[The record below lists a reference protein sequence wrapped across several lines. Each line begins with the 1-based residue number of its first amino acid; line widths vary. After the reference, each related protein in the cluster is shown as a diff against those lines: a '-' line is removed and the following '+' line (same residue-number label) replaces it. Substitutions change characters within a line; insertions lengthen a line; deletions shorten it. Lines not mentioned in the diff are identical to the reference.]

1 MTRELQSS
9 TQKRYQHLQNFSA
22 ALVAG
27 GALAF
32 VYYSFQPAKAQDS
45 SGETTRIS
53 RLSDELPDTRVRI
66 VAPTKKSDS
75 IPNPAELDDSAN
87 GVEENPQRA
96 AILRSIDQLQEGIA
110 RLERCPSYTTVF
122 ERVERIDGELKD
134 EQQIELKLRHSPFSV
149 YMKWLS
155 GDKGR
160 ELLYADNENE
170 GRMLVKLGGF
180 KGRLIPT
187 LRLDPLGSQA
197 MSETRHPVTQA
208 GLVNL
213 AKELI
218 EHRQRD
224 LESGH
229 YPECTI
235 EEGHKFDGRSCTKV
249 IVEYADAKFSPLY
262 RKSVSMIDDQL
273 ALPVYVRNYTWPN
286 QYTSDLEQDT
296 LVECYAYKN
305 IKLEKQVADVVW
317 EVENPEYRF
326 KR

>member
-1 MTRELQSS
+1 MTRELQSL
-9 TQKRYQHLQNFSA
+9 TRKRYQHLQNFSA

-32 VYYSFQPAKAQDS
+32 VYYSYQPAKAEDS
-45 SGETTRIS
+45 SGETTRVS
-53 RLSDELPDTRVRI
+53 RLSDELPDTRVR
-66 VAPTKKSDS
+66 VVSPAEKSES
-75 IPNPAELDDSAN
+75 IPNPGDLDDSAV
-87 GVEENPQRA
+87 GDDNPQRA
-96 AILRSIDQLQEGIA
+96 AIVASIHQLQKGIA
-110 RLERCPSYTTVF
+110 QLESCPCYSTVF

-149 YMKWLS
+149 YMKWLN

-160 ELLYADNENE
+160 ELLYTDNENE

-197 MSETRHPVTQA
+197 MSETRHPVTRA

-229 YPECTI
+229 YPQCII
-235 EEGHKFDGRSCTKV
+235 EEGHTFDGRSCTKV
-249 IVEYADAKFSPLY
+249 IVEYDSSKRSPLY
-262 RKSVSMIDDQL
+262 RKSVTMIDDQL

-286 QYTSDLEQDT
+286 QYTTDLEQDT

-305 IKLEKQVADVVW
+305 IKIEKQVADAVW
-317 EVENPEYRF
+317 EVENPDYRF